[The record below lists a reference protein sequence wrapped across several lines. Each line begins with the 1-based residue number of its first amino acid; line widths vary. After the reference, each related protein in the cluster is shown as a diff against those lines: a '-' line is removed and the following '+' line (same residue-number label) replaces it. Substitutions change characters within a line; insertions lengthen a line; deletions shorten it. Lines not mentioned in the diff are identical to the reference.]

1 MRWAYLYARSRRL
14 PAAVAIAVAV
24 PVTTW
29 ALWLAFGSDRII
41 PDRLTA
47 LTALLMGVAL
57 TPALAAPDEGLE
69 TTGSVRWP
77 LRRAGH
83 LLLAAALVVVVP
95 LAAWPTGARFAPL
108 WLVARDG
115 VGLLGLCALAAVLF
129 GAARAWIPPLVWTLA
144 AVTVAEPSTEPA
156 RQALGW
162 MMRQPNDATSTAVA
176 VALAVAGLAAYAVF
190 GCPRRASP
198 EQQG

>member
-14 PAAVAIAVAV
+14 PTAVAV
-24 PVTTW
+24 TVAVPAITW
-29 ALWLAFGSDRII
+29 ALCLAFGSNRII
-41 PDRLTA
+41 PDKLTA
-47 LTALLMGVAL
+47 LTALLMGAAL
-57 TPALAAPDEGLE
+57 TPTLAAPDEGLE
-69 TTGSVRWP
+69 ATGSVRWP

-83 LLLAAALVVVVP
+83 LLLAAALVVAVP

-129 GAARAWIPPLVWTLA
+129 GAGRAWIPPLVWTLS

-156 RQALGW
+156 RQAVGW
-162 MMRQPNDATSTAVA
+162 MVRQPAGATSTAVA
-176 VALAVAGLAAYAVF
+176 AALAVAGLAAYAIF

-198 EQQG
+198 DHHG